1 MRRGSTSNYAKYEN
15 AWLMVWE
22 NGVHGAADVYIS
34 AFVDGNHAELVGIV
48 EADELLQ
55 ESNLGL
61 SRTGSLA

>member
-1 MRRGSTSNYAKYEN
+1 
-15 AWLMVWE
+15 MVWE